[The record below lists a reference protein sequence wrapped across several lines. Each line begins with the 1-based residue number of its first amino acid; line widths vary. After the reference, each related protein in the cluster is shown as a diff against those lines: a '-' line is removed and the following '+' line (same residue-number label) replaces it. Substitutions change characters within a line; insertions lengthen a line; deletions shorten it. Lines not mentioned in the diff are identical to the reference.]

1 MFLKF
6 IINFSI
12 LFCFTTII
20 HWFFIRYEDVPFI
33 KKYKSVLV
41 GLLFGVAA
49 LILTIITVAFADDL
63 LIHNRTIFVLFSGLI
78 GGPVS
83 ILISGMMIVISRY
96 ALLFTSKI
104 SFILML
110 NLFFM
115 TIALFYV
122 ARRYPITYRNITY
135 YFLAVTFEQALLLLI
150 YWRFSIE
157 IIHYLM
163 LLLFFSSIIFYLLRV
178 ILLQLD
184 HRNKQI
190 KQIYLLKQMDLLTQ
204 LPNHVATEQ
213 KLKWLMQAKIPFEL
227 LHLDLRKFS
236 TVNHQYGYELG
247 DEFFAKIAST
257 IQQQLPEES
266 FIGRID
272 SDEFYIALLNI
283 TPAEAI
289 MQAYQINMAIKQCV
303 FKQDLTLQITSAIG
317 ISSSSNYVQLP
328 QLLDATHSALK
339 FAKNQNTTWICHDN
353 QLKNRQ
359 NKTHDEW

>member
-1 MFLKF
+1 MFLEF
-6 IINFSI
+6 IIYFSI

-20 HWFFIRYEDVPFI
+20 HWSFILSEDVPFI
-33 KKYKSVLV
+33 KKYNSMLI

-49 LILTIITVAFADDL
+49 FTLTIITAPFVDGI
-63 LIHNRTIFVLFSGLI
+63 LIHNYNILVLFSGLL

-83 ILISGMMIVISRY
+83 MLISGMIILISRY
-96 ALLFTSKI
+96 DLCFTSTI
-104 SFILML
+104 SFIMML
-110 NLFFM
+110 NLFII
-115 TIALFYV
+115 TIALYYA
-122 ARRYPITYRNITY
+122 ARKYPITYRNITY
-135 YFLAVTFEQALLLLI
+135 YFLAVTFEHILLLLI
-150 YWRFSIE
+150 YWRFSLE

-163 LLLFFSSIIFYLLRV
+163 LLLIFTSIIFYLLRV

-190 KQIYLLKQMDLLTQ
+190 KQIYVLKQMDLLTQ

-213 KLKWLMQAKIPFEL
+213 KLKCLMQTKIPFEL

-247 DEFFAKIAST
+247 DEFFAKIANI
-257 IQQQLPEES
+257 IQRQLPEES

-272 SDEFYIALLNI
+272 SDEFYIALLNT

-289 MQAYQINMAIKQCV
+289 MQAYQINEAIKNSA

-317 ISSSSNYVQLP
+317 ICSSSNYVQLP
-328 QLLDATHSALK
+328 QLLNATYRALR
-339 FAKNQNTTWICHDN
+339 FAKNQTTTWICHDN

-359 NKTHDEW
+359 NKTHDE